1 MGIHL
6 WVRFHYEWSY
16 DEPFLHVRL
25 NRSSN
30 KMPVAVKDAI
40 RHAVEKE
47 GGKTVDEAREFV
59 AAMERDQKMIEEC
72 WS

>member
-1 MGIHL
+1 VHGYSFLGEVLLCLMMSL
-6 WVRFHYEWSY
+6 SY
-16 DEPFLHVRL
+16 VSDL
-25 NRSSN
+25 NSSSN

-40 RHAVEKE
+40 RNAVEKE
-47 GGKTVDEAREFV
+47 GRKTADEAREFV

>member
-1 MGIHL
+1 MNGL
-6 WVRFHYEWSY
+6 MMSLFYVS
-16 DEPFLHVRL
+16 DL

-30 KMPVAVKDAI
+30 KMPIAVKDAI

-47 GGKTVDEAREFV
+47 GGKTVNEAREFV